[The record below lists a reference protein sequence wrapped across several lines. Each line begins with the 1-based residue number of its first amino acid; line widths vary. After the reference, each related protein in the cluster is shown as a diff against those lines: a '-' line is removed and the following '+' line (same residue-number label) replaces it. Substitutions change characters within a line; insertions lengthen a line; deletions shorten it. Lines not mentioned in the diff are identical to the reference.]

1 MSLEALEHKNWKLC
15 RGLTIWFTGL
25 PSSGKSTLARAL
37 ERLFKKKG
45 LPVELLDGDVVRTHL
60 SKDLGF
66 SREDR
71 ETNVKRIGFVCQ
83 LLTRHGVAAI
93 ASLVSPYRDSRDY
106 NRQLIGS
113 FVEVYVKASA
123 EACAK
128 RDVKGLYQKAR
139 DGEIKGFTGV
149 DDPYEEPR
157 AAEIVCDTENESA
170 DESLTKVVSRLE
182 ALGYL
187 KVTGAA
193 V

>member
-1 MSLEALEHKNWKLC
+1 MSLEALEHKNWQLC

-113 FVEVYVKASA
+113 FVEIYVKAST

-139 DGEIKGFTGV
+139 AGEIKGFTGV
-149 DDPYEEPR
+149 DDPYEEPL

-187 KVTGAA
+187 KVTDAA

>member
-1 MSLEALEHKNWKLC
+1 MSLVEWEQKNWRLG
-15 RGLTIWFTGL
+15 RGVTLWFTGL

-37 ERLFKKKG
+37 ERLFRKKG

-71 ETNVKRIGFVCQ
+71 DTNVKRIGFVCQ
-83 LLTRHGVAAI
+83 LLTSHGVAAV

-106 NRQLIGS
+106 NRSLIGS
-113 FVEVYVKASA
+113 FVEIYVKASA
-123 EACAK
+123 DACAK

-139 DGEIKGFTGV
+139 AGEIKGFTGV
-149 DDPYEEPR
+149 DDPYEEPL
-157 AAEIVCDTENESA
+157 AAEIVCDTEHESA
-170 DESLTKVVSRLE
+170 EESLVNILSRLE
-182 ALGYL
+182 RLGYL
-187 KVTGAA
+187 KVSGAA